1 MSQSA
6 LPQPQ
11 PERAPPAPRV
21 VPSAAALARAASQG
35 TPPAAPAPTAL
46 NRPAAHGTVAA
57 PATAMAAAT
66 AAAAANSATEAPAAK
81 TAAKAADRGEPTS
94 LITPARVGFLLAAIV
109 IALGYQF
116 PTQRYITPES
126 GLGYALGIVG
136 GSLMLLLLLYPARK
150 HLPITRFMGSV
161 KAWFQTHM
169 ILGVIGPILILF
181 HSNFSLGATNSNAA
195 LFAMLVVAGSG
206 IFGRYFYT
214 RIHFGL
220 YGRRASRTD
229 MQAAADDLKAKVSG
243 SRFVPELLQMLD
255 DAEVRML
262 LWKHGKGWLVVRPA
276 FVTGRMYYERWR
288 ITRRAT
294 AELSAAAAQS
304 PALREQH
311 EMFAKAVRRYISRR
325 LESTRRVAEFESYE
339 RLFSLWHVL
348 HLPLFFLLMIAGI
361 VHVIAVH
368 VY

>member
-1 MSQSA
+1 MTAQR
-6 LPQPQ
+6 LLR
-11 PERAPPAPRV
+11 ERYDGDVTHDARHVV
-21 VPSAAALARAASQG
+21 VPTPDTSSRPHVEAPKARAEVATKSRRWLPSPAVVYFLAVVAALVFG
-35 TPPAAPAPTAL
+35 VYL
-46 NRPAAHGTVAA
+46 
-57 PATAMAAAT
+57 
-66 AAAAANSATEAPAAK
+66 
-81 TAAKAADRGEPTS
+81 PTS
-94 LITPARVGFLLAAIV
+94 SYLTP
-109 IALGYQF
+109 Q
-116 PTQRYITPES
+116 S
-126 GLGYALGIVG
+126 GLGYALGIAG

-150 HLPITRFMGSV
+150 HLPFARYIGSV

-195 LFAMLVVAGSG
+195 LFAMLIVAGSG

-262 LWKHGKGWLVVRPA
+262 VWKHGKGWLIVRPA
-276 FVTGRMYYERWR
+276 FVTARMYYERWR
-288 ITRRAT
+288 ITRRAA

-304 PALREQH
+304 PALQQQH
-311 EMFAKAVRRYISRR
+311 EMFAKAVRRYVSRR